1 MLTLEITSF
10 IITLSIGGV
19 ALLRIF
25 NDSRKNICSII
36 MNIMLGGALF
46 AIINLMGFSIKL
58 NLITGGIITF
68 LGVPGIILI
77 VLLKLM
83 FGFF

>member
-1 MLTLEITSF
+1 MITLEITSF
-10 IITLSIGGV
+10 IITLSIGSI

-36 MNIMLGGALF
+36 MNIMLGGTLF
-46 AIINLMGFSIKL
+46 AIINTMGFTINL
-58 NLITGGIITF
+58 NFITGSIITF
-68 LGVPGIILI
+68 LGVPGIVLI
-77 VLLKLM
+77 VILKLM

>member
-1 MLTLEITSF
+1 MITLEITSF
-10 IITLSIGGV
+10 IITLSIGGI

-36 MNIMLGGALF
+36 MNIMLGGTLF
-46 AIINLMGFSIKL
+46 AIINTMGFTINL
-58 NLITGGIITF
+58 NFITGSIITF
-68 LGVPGIILI
+68 LGVPGIVLI
-77 VLLKLM
+77 VILKLM